1 MKTKILFGL
10 AFNGLCMLCFGWL
23 LLNSTLSL
31 YLLKM
36 GQGQLNLIL
45 HTQKIEDILKDGKLS
60 KEEKEKLLWV
70 EKIKQYSVDSL
81 GYKPTKNFTTY
92 FNQNNQPILWVVTA
106 CKPFKFEAYMWEFPL
121 LGKVSYKGF
130 FNKNLAQQEYLK
142 LLRAGYD
149 ADLSTVSAW
158 STLGWLSDPVLSS
171 MLKRPKSRLANLLFH
186 ELFHA
191 TYYASGTV
199 DINENLAN
207 FVAFKATNKFLQND
221 TTELNRYLQ
230 STQDDSLYNR
240 FIFSGYEKLNA
251 FYEKTQNANTLYLL
265 KEKQKMLNK
274 IYFESTR
281 LKLNNSKR
289 YENANKEILIT
300 KNAFFMDAR
309 RYDGLYDSLNRVLE
323 DKYKGNLK
331 NMISDLKNKN

>member
-1 MKTKILFGL
+1 MKAKILFGL
-10 AFNGLCMLCFGWL
+10 AFNGVCMLCLGWL
-23 LLNSTLSL
+23 LLHSTLSL

-36 GQGQLNLIL
+36 GRGQLNLIL
-45 HTQKIEDILKDGKLS
+45 HTQKIKDLLKEDKLT
-60 KEEKEKLLWV
+60 KEEKEKLLLV

-106 CKPFKFEAYMWEFPL
+106 CKPFKFEAYEWEFPL

-130 FNKNLAQQEYLK
+130 FTKNLGQQEYLK

-149 ADLSTVSAW
+149 ADFSTVSAW
-158 STLGWLSDPVLSS
+158 STLGWLPDPVLSS
-171 MLKRPKSRLANLLFH
+171 MLKRTKGKLANLLFH

-191 TYYASGTV
+191 TYYAPGTV

-207 FVAFKATNKFLQND
+207 FVAYKATRKFLQDD
-221 TTELNRYLQ
+221 TAELNRYLQ

-240 FIFSGYEKLNA
+240 FLFSGYERLNA
-251 FYEKTQNANTLYLL
+251 FYEKKQNLDTAQLL
-265 KEKQKMLNK
+265 KKKQKMLNK
-274 IYFESTR
+274 IYFESIR
-281 LKLNNSKR
+281 LKLNNLKR

-300 KNAFFMDAR
+300 KNAFFMNAR
-309 RYDGLYDSLNRVLE
+309 RYDGLYDSLNRLLE
-323 DKYKGNLK
+323 DKYRGNLR
-331 NMISDLKNKN
+331 NMIIGL